1 MRVAEKTET
10 ASVQQ
15 NIEEKW
21 ENMKECLTVAAE
33 ETVGR
38 EEQRKREGWFDE
50 ECRQA
55 IAIKNDKRLKCIQRQ
70 TRNNVTAYRE
80 ARAVAKYVMRRK
92 KKEAI
97 ETNVKELEENRVRN
111 ESRKFYRKVDQITK
125 TFDPKA
131 IGIRHENG
139 KLIAHELEV
148 MNRWRRYFERLL
160 NDEAEG
166 RSEDEDCENREDMD
180 NHDEQE
186 VDSPSVE
193 EVRAVITAL
202 KNNKTAGV
210 DGIQSKLYKAGGNR
224 LVESLHALIRRIW
237 EEEEMPRDWSK
248 SLIVPLHKKGAKT
261 KCENYRGIS
270 LLNTAYKI
278 FSSLL
283 CDRITPFAETSI
295 GEYQCGFRTNRF
307 TIDQIFT
314 VRQILKKTWEFGD
327 ATWHAFVDFQKAY
340 DKVHRT
346 AVYRAMREIRIP
358 EKLIR
363 LTRMTMRGTIS
374 RVKLGNRI
382 SEVIIVKN
390 DLRQGDPIAPLL
402 FNIVLQKAVRD
413 AGLDVN
419 RGTIFTKSKMIL
431 GFADDL
437 DIIGRT
443 RRDMDE
449 AFSKLEEEAAKQGL
463 KVNEEKTKVMMVSR
477 KPIQSR
483 KHIVAG
489 HTFEVVDNFK
499 YLGAMITRTADE
511 KTEVGC
517 RMAVA
522 NRAYFALSKLIRSQ
536 LVSRTTKILLYK
548 TLIRPVATYSSETW
562 TLTQETRSRV
572 ECFERKVLRRIFR
585 PVREGD
591 EWRIRRN
598 RELMELLQ
606 EPHLSVHIRLLRLGW
621 FGHVRRMDDSRMTK
635 RTMDY
640 KYIGTRPR
648 GRPRARWRDE
658 VRQDMREL
666 VLIKQDEYQASRKA
680 TGQRQQGKSLNQAR
694 VQAKRALAR
703 RVQARR
709 AVRDRHI
716 GSTPVEVQD
725 SERSL
730 RNVVSLKTRVTTFK
744 QFLTN
749 TAEAN
754 PDETQALHDEL
765 KEHINQRISRIKKV
779 IDEFKDIQDAIEEKS
794 DEVEVNI
801 EVRET

>member
-21 ENMKECLTVAAE
+21 ENMKECLTEAVE

-70 TRNNVTAYRE
+70 TRNNVTAYME
-80 ARAVAKYVMRRK
+80 ARVVAKYVMRRK

-148 MNRWRRYFERLL
+148 MNRWR
-160 NDEAEG
+160 
-166 RSEDEDCENREDMD
+166 
-180 NHDEQE
+180 Q
-186 VDSPSVE
+186 
-193 EVRAVITAL
+193 
-202 KNNKTAGV
+202 
-210 DGIQSKLYKAGGNR
+210 
-224 LVESLHALIRRIW
+224 
-237 EEEEMPRDWSK
+237 
-248 SLIVPLHKKGAKT
+248 
-261 KCENYRGIS
+261 
-270 LLNTAYKI
+270 
-278 FSSLL
+278 
-283 CDRITPFAETSI
+283 
-295 GEYQCGFRTNRF
+295 TNRS

-314 VRQILKKTWEFGD
+314 VRQILEKTWEFGD

-390 DLRQGDPIAPLL
+390 GLRQGDPIAPLL

-463 KVNEEKTKVMMVSR
+463 KVNEEKTKVMMVIR

-499 YLGAMITRTADE
+499 YLEAMITRTADE

-517 RMAVA
+517 RMAAA

-536 LVSRTTKILLYK
+536 LVSRTTKIRLYK

-572 ECFERKVLRRIFR
+572 DCFERKVLRRIFG

-648 GRPRARWRDE
+648 GRLRARWRDE

-666 VLIKQDEYQASRKA
+666 GMRWSEDRDEWKRMIC
-680 TGQRQQGKSLNQAR
+680 QAR
-694 VQAKRALAR
+694 DQW
-703 RVQARR
+703 
-709 AVRDRHI
+709 
-716 GSTPVEVQD
+716 
-725 SERSL
+725 SL
-730 RNVVSLKTRVTTFK
+730 
-744 QFLTN
+744 
-749 TAEAN
+749 
-754 PDETQALHDEL
+754 
-765 KEHINQRISRIKKV
+765 
-779 IDEFKDIQDAIEEKS
+779 
-794 DEVEVNI
+794 
-801 EVRET
+801 